1 VIVSGHRGALAD
13 TGLADYVSALRAH
26 PGPPITELG
35 PGGLRAASRA
45 RAAARPSGPDVASA
59 EDFVICADLPVRLYR
74 PKLQPL
80 PLVVYLHGG
89 GWTTGDLD
97 SHDRICRRLA
107 TTAGCA
113 VLAVDYRRAPEHVW
127 PAAVEDAV
135 AAVRWSYARSSAGWT
150 DAIAVAGDSSGGN
163 LAALATLRLR
173 ADGDVLPRLQALAYP
188 NTDLTLRQ
196 PSTVEN
202 ATGWGLDLEDARWFA
217 SQWVSD
223 AAMLA
228 DPRVSPL
235 LEPDLGGLP
244 PALVV
249 TAEHDILRDE
259 GDAYAARLAAAGVQV
274 THRCETGLIHGFLG
288 LDLVSPTAAAAGE
301 RVFADIG
308 SMLHELS
315 G

>member
-1 VIVSGHRGALAD
+1 MSGLVSGRRGALAD
-13 TGLADYVSALRAH
+13 SGLEDYIAALRAH
-26 PGPPITELG
+26 PDPSNAELG
-35 PGGLRAASRA
+35 PTGLRAASRA
-45 RAAARPSGPDVASA
+45 RAASRPSGPDVAAA
-59 EDFVICADLPVRLYR
+59 EDFVIETDLPVRLYR
-74 PKLQPL
+74 PVLQPL

-107 TTAGCA
+107 TAAGCA

-135 AAVRWSYARSSAGWT
+135 AALRWSYLHTSQGWT

-173 ADGDVLPRLQALAYP
+173 ADGDVLPRLQALVYP
-188 NTDLTLRQ
+188 NTDLTLHQ
-196 PSTVEN
+196 PSTCEN
-202 ATGWGLDLEDARWFA
+202 ATGWGLNLQDARWFA
-217 SQWVSD
+217 SQWVRD
-223 AAMLA
+223 AALLA

-235 LEPDLGGLP
+235 FEPDLRGLP

-249 TAEHDILRDE
+249 TAQHDILRDE
-259 GDAYAARLAAAGVQV
+259 GDAYAARLGAAGVPV
-274 THRCETGLIHGFLG
+274 THRCEGGLIHGFLG
-288 LDLVSPTAAAAGE
+288 LDLVSPAAAAAAE

-308 SMLHELS
+308 RMLRE
-315 G
+315 